1 MGIIDI
7 HTHMLYGVDDGAEDM
22 EMSLALMGMDYEQGV
37 SGIFCTNHSYDME
50 VYYREYHRRFEKL
63 VKAAADRY
71 PGLSLYKGCEILCYR
86 DEMAE
91 IVGNIKD
98 DIFPTMN
105 GTNYVLLEFE
115 PYGTEGTEEMS
126 YCANY
131 ALDAGYTPI
140 IAHVERYKTIYDDP
154 LTDVIRLRELGCL
167 AQINLYSV
175 EQDRGNASGEARRE
189 LANLFL
195 KNRLIDFVGTDAHR
209 TDYKSPEA
217 AVGAAA
223 IREKYGVEYAE
234 RVLYKNA
241 ENALR
246 VSTSVGTKHL

>member
-63 VKAAADRY
+63 SKAAADRY

-105 GTNYVLLEFE
+105 GNNYVLLEFE

-131 ALDAGYTPI
+131 VLDAGYTPI

-154 LTDVIRLRELGCL
+154 MTDMIRL
-167 AQINLYSV
+167 
-175 EQDRGNASGEARRE
+175 
-189 LANLFL
+189 
-195 KNRLIDFVGTDAHR
+195 
-209 TDYKSPEA
+209 
-217 AVGAAA
+217 
-223 IREKYGVEYAE
+223 
-234 RVLYKNA
+234 
-241 ENALR
+241 
-246 VSTSVGTKHL
+246 